1 MNENNKAIEVSNV
14 SKDFSGVSAVKDISF
29 AVTKSE
35 VLGFLGPNGAGKTT
49 TMRMIAGFLSQSSGK
64 IFIDGININKNPL
77 KTKEKIGYLPEHVP
91 LYNEMRTAE
100 YLKFRCKIKGIK
112 RQFIKRRISEV
123 SKICEIQS
131 AKRKIIR
138 NLSKGF
144 RQRVGLADA
153 LLANPP
159 ILILDEPTTGLD
171 PNQLRKTRN
180 IIKSLRA
187 RHAVLLSTHMLSEVE
202 AVCDRAI
209 IINEGRIAANI
220 PLDKKG
226 KIILECENLNLN
238 KDIIQNIK
246 AINKI
251 TEIKEISKEIIEI
264 YIKNNSD
271 ARREIFDAV
280 IAGGGKILEMKH
292 ERDSLE
298 DLFVEITSKQDP
310 Q

>member
-1 MNENNKAIEVSNV
+1 MNENNRAIEVSNV
-14 SKDFSGVSAVKDISF
+14 SKNFSGVSAVKGVSF
-29 AVTKSE
+29 AVTRGE
-35 VLGFLGPNGAGKTT
+35 ILGFLGPNGAGKTT

-91 LYNEMRTAE
+91 LYNEMRTVE
-100 YLKFRCKIKGIK
+100 YLKFRCRIKGIE
-112 RQFIKRRISEV
+112 RQFIKERISEV

-180 IIKSLRA
+180 IIKALRA

-209 IINEGRIAANI
+209 IINEGHIAANI
-220 PLDKKG
+220 SLDKKG
-226 KIILECENLNLN
+226 KIILECENLNE
-238 KDIIQNIK
+238 DIIQNIK

-251 TEIKEISKEIIEI
+251 KEIKKISKEIIEI

-271 ARREIFDAV
+271 VRREIFDAV

-292 ERDSLE
+292 TRDSLE
-298 DLFVEITSKQDP
+298 DLFVEITSKRETQ
-310 Q
+310 

>member
-14 SKDFSGVSAVKDISF
+14 SKNFSGVSAVKNISF

-49 TMRMIAGFLSQSSGK
+49 TMRMITGFLSQSSGK

-171 PNQLRKTRN
+171 PNQLRKT
-180 IIKSLRA
+180 
-187 RHAVLLSTHMLSEVE
+187 
-202 AVCDRAI
+202 
-209 IINEGRIAANI
+209 
-220 PLDKKG
+220 
-226 KIILECENLNLN
+226 
-238 KDIIQNIK
+238 
-246 AINKI
+246 
-251 TEIKEISKEIIEI
+251 
-264 YIKNNSD
+264 
-271 ARREIFDAV
+271 
-280 IAGGGKILEMKH
+280 
-292 ERDSLE
+292 
-298 DLFVEITSKQDP
+298 
-310 Q
+310 